1 MNIMNIKPHIDDE
14 IFRVR
19 EFMNELMK
27 VQDSKY
33 KASRTSSLYC
43 R

>member
-19 EFMNELMK
+19 EFMKDFSNILFIM
-27 VQDSKY
+27 
-33 KASRTSSLYC
+33 
-43 R
+43 